1 MSLLEPPQ
9 RFVALLRESL
19 ALEGDGEGGAGS
31 SDNNG
36 NDLLSD
42 GTEDILSYVAFLAA
56 GLCDA
61 EEFTSETW
69 IETLKPYMEQLASND
84 KVKIENHDE
93 VLNKFREAAEKA
105 IMGQEDDQESY
116 GDHDDEGYEEV
127 CDFRFK

>member
-19 ALEGDGEGGAGS
+19 SLEDRDGGEGGA
-31 SDNNG
+31 DNNG

-69 IETLKPYMEQLASND
+69 IETLKPYMEQLASTSSSV
-84 KVKIENHDE
+84 KVENHDE

-105 IMGQEDDQESY
+105 LMGEEDDQESY

-127 CDFRFK
+127 CDLRFK